1 MDYDRYDAFLHHIFK
16 QTQGDAWFR
25 PSEDNLSAGVAL
37 RVDHGEYDFPNAPRD
52 FFIFWIGICL
62 SPFACFFFLLYYWSV
77 QTMRAICLAMLSHAW
92 RILSVFTFSS
102 GPIHRTPYPNNTLIP
117 PPLLSHLPTSQH
129 PTLRSRL
136 ITAPGCSDDSM
147 MHMPTNRELQLRTDP
162 ATQRRSQKL
171 PNERGR
177 GNPRADISRR
187 YHYHYQYHNNSF
199 AFLYFFSALVS

>member
-37 RVDHGEYDFPNAPRD
+37 RVDHGEYNFPNAPRD

-62 SPFACFFFLLYYWSV
+62 SPFACFFFFTSLLECSDNA
-77 QTMRAICLAMLSHAW
+77 RNMLSYAW

-102 GPIHRTPYPNNTLIP
+102 GPIRRTPYPNNTPIP

-136 ITAPGCSDDSM
+136 ITALGAL
-147 MHMPTNRELQLRTDP
+147 T
-162 ATQRRSQKL
+162 TQ
-171 PNERGR
+171 
-177 GNPRADISRR
+177 
-187 YHYHYQYHNNSF
+187 
-199 AFLYFFSALVS
+199 